1 MTALAILDELVSR
14 DMTIA
19 PKGKDVYVAP
29 PDRLT
34 ADLVSRIKAEKPALI
49 RVLERVRREAGDDW
63 PEVAANPRQLRAFVE
78 LLMIGDMRYRGIPPD
93 HYTARTVCSRCGPVP
108 IWEGC
113 PPAVMAVLG
122 VSTVSRVCRFRR
134 GNHDGYY
141 PQRLKVH

>member
-78 LLMIGDMRYRGIPPD
+78 LLMIGDMRYRGIPPII
-93 HYTARTVCSRCGPVP
+93 T
-108 IWEGC
+108 
-113 PPAVMAVLG
+113 
-122 VSTVSRVCRFRR
+122 RR
-134 GNHDGYY
+134 GPCALVVVRYLSGRVA
-141 PQRLKVH
+141 RLQ